1 MQLSFSYAAKY
12 DKINIMRLIFDNSFL
27 DKTRDI
33 HMARHK
39 GLSFYEKKKRISKE
53 MVREIFVTIFYCF
66 AAVLLAFVIVFSVEI
81 SMIGVS
87 MEPALYNGQEVLVN
101 RFVLKIFP
109 PHRGDVVAFLP
120 NGNPNTHF
128 YVKRVIGLPG
138 EKVQIIGGYVYI
150 NGELLAED
158 ESYDKIADAG
168 IADTELTLG
177 SDEYFVLGDNRNFSE
192 DSRSGN
198 IGPVSRNTIVGRVWF
213 KLSSGE
219 DNMGFVK

>member
-1 MQLSFSYAAKY
+1 
-12 DKINIMRLIFDNSFL
+12 
-27 DKTRDI
+27 
-33 HMARHK
+33 MARHK

-53 MVREIFVTIFYCF
+53 MIREIFVTFFYCF
-66 AAVLLAFVIVFSVEI
+66 AAILVAFVIVFSVGMKI

-101 RFVLKIFP
+101 RFVFKIVS

-120 NGNPNTHF
+120 NGNPNAHY

-138 EKVQIIGGYVYI
+138 ERIQIIGGYVYI
-150 NGELLAED
+150 NGNLLVED
-158 ESYDKIADAG
+158 EAYDKIADAG
-168 IADTELTLG
+168 IADTEILLG

-198 IGPVSRNTIVGRVWF
+198 IGPVSKETIAGRVWF
-213 KLSSGE
+213 KTSCDE
-219 DNMGFVK
+219 DDMGFVK